1 MKPVWVLVAAI
12 LASSMAMID
21 ATAVNV
27 ALPMM
32 QRGFN
37 ASAANLQWVIES
49 YALFLSAFILLGG
62 ALGDKLGRRA
72 VFAGGVVIFTLAS
85 IACAAAQTIEQ
96 LIIFRCVQGLG
107 AALVVPGSLSL
118 ISAAYTEGAAR
129 GRAIGTWSG
138 FGFITTAL
146 GPLLGGWLAQAFSW
160 RYVFIINVPLA
171 AVVFYLGT
179 ARIAESRDPNAKGPL
194 DIAGSVLAVIGL
206 GVLVFGLIGL
216 QSHHDAVSIGASAF
230 GILVLAVFALVE
242 RRATSAILPL
252 NVFASRQFS
261 VANLY
266 TLLLYAALG
275 GSLYYVPFVLIN
287 VHRYTP
293 LQAGAALLPMI
304 LISAALSRYAG
315 GLVAKTGPKRPLVF
329 GALVTALGFVAYARI
344 GTGGTYWTTFFP
356 AICILGIGI
365 ISFVAPLTTTVMNS
379 LSTAHAGVAS
389 GINNAVARTAGLI
402 AIAIFGIVL
411 AGAFNAHFNR
421 AIDSASLSGPTMRIA
436 SRDRAILVGGHMPPQ
451 TPRAD
456 RASLQ
461 RIVDDS
467 FQQGFRAAMLVAAG
481 LCVASALCALLLTT
495 SPSERRGTE
504 STSQ

>member
-12 LASSMAMID
+12 VASSMAMID

-72 VFAGGVVIFTLAS
+72 VFAAGVVIFTLAS
-85 IACAAAQTIEQ
+85 VACAAAQTIEQ
-96 LIIFRCVQGLG
+96 LIIFRCMQGLG

-118 ISAAYTEGAAR
+118 ISAAYTDGAAR

-138 FGFITTAL
+138 FGFITTAI
-146 GPLLGGWLAQAFSW
+146 GPLLGGWLAQAFTW

-171 AVVFYLGT
+171 AIVFYL
-179 ARIAESRDPNAKGPL
+179 AAAKIAESRDPNAEGPL
-194 DIAGSVLAVIGL
+194 DIAGSVLAVVGL
-206 GVLVFGLIGL
+206 GVLVFGLISL
-216 QSHHDAVSIGASAF
+216 QSIADAMTIGASIL
-230 GILVLAVFALVE
+230 GVLVLALFVFVE
-242 RRATSAILPL
+242 SKAVSPILPL
-252 NVFASRQFS
+252 SVFASRQFS

-315 GLVAKTGPKRPLVF
+315 GLVAKTGPKPPLVF
-329 GALVTALGFVAYARI
+329 GALVVALGFLAYARV

-365 ISFVAPLTTTVMNS
+365 VSFVAPLTTTVMNA
-379 LSTAHAGVAS
+379 LSTAYAGVAS
-389 GINNAVARTAGLI
+389 GINNAVARTAGLL
-402 AIAIFGIVL
+402 AIAVFGIVL
-411 AGAFNAHFNR
+411 TSAFNAHFNR
-421 AIDSASLSGPTMRIA
+421 ALESASLSGPSLRMA
-436 SRDRAILVGGHMPPQ
+436 SRDRAILVGGHMPSQ

-456 RASLQ
+456 RARLQ

-467 FQQGFRAAMLVAAG
+467 FQLGFRAAMLVSAG
-481 LCVASALCALLLTT
+481 LCAASALCALLLTT
-495 SPSERRGTE
+495 SPSEHRGKE